1 MRWYLECLKKYA
13 TFRGRAQRKEFW
25 MFVLVNAIALVALT
39 VIETVAKGDANSGSV
54 LAGLYNLAV
63 FLPSLAATVRRM
75 HDTDHRG
82 WWMFVPFVGLVFA
95 CMGGDHGDNR
105 FGPDPKAIGVSAE
118 PSRLAA
124 A

>member
-13 TFRGRAQRKEFW
+13 TFRGRAQRKEYW
-25 MFVLVNAIALVALT
+25 MFVLVSAIVLIALT
-39 VIETVAKGDANSGSV
+39 VIETVATEEANSGSV

-63 FLPSLAATVRRM
+63 FLPSLAAAVRRM
-75 HDTDHRG
+75 HDTNHSG
-82 WWMFVPFVGLVFA
+82 WWIFVPFVGLVFA
-95 CMGGDHGDNR
+95 CMDGDHGDNR
-105 FGPDPKAIGVSAE
+105 FGPDPKAIGVNDE